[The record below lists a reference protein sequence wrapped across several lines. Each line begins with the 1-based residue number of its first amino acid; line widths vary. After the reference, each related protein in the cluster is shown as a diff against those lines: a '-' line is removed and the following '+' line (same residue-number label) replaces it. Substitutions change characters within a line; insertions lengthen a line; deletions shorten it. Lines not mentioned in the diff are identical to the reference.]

1 MTGRKGRITRTKL
14 KSGGV
19 SWGYVFDAGRHQ
31 NGKRCQ
37 VVRKGFKLERE
48 AVAALEEALGEHKK
62 GSIITK
68 DPATFGEFFRDWL
81 EQHGAAH
88 WGRMTAEQNHKRA
101 AYAIR
106 MFGDVPIQKLTSMR
120 IEQALGTLL
129 AKGGRKTAT
138 HPEGRP
144 LSSKTVREVAALVS
158 QALDKAV
165 RWRKIERNPMAEV
178 ERPAAHRK
186 EVQIMEPHEYEQFL
200 NRVQGT
206 RYYPL
211 AVFAAASGCRRG
223 EILALRWADID
234 PHSGV
239 VTISKSVSETKA
251 GREIKVTKSGKTRF
265 VRVSQTT
272 LHVLL
277 EHRAQ
282 LDEEKRLFG
291 SDYKNNDL
299 VFPTPDGDYYKT
311 DQVTGRISEFMQ
323 QACVDASLHS
333 LRHFSASMMLS
344 QHVPITVV
352 SKRLGHANSQ
362 ITLDVYAHAMKND
375 EATAATLW
383 DDATADIIGRTRRKA
398 LPVNFRKVDVIFC
411 DPKGPKLVVNE

>member
-1 MTGRKGRITRTKL
+1 
-14 KSGGV
+14 
-19 SWGYVFDAGRHQ
+19 
-31 NGKRCQ
+31 
-37 VVRKGFKLERE
+37 
-48 AVAALEEALGEHKK
+48 
-62 GSIITK
+62 
-68 DPATFGEFFRDWL
+68 
-81 EQHGAAH
+81 
-88 WGRMTAEQNHKRA
+88 MTAEQNDKRA

-106 MFGDVPIQKLTSMR
+106 MFGDVPLQNLTSMR
-120 IEQALGTLL
+120 IEQALGALM

-138 HPEGRP
+138 HPEGKP
-144 LSSKTVREVAALVS
+144 LSSKTVRPVAALVS

-178 ERPAAHRK
+178 VRPAARRK
-186 EVQIMEPHEYEQFL
+186 EVEIMEPHEYEQYL

-206 RYYPL
+206 RYYAL
-211 AVFAAASGCRRG
+211 SVFAAASGCRRG
-223 EILALRWADID
+223 ELLALRWADID

-239 VTISKSVSETKA
+239 VTISKSISETKA

-311 DQVTGRISEFMQ
+311 DQVTGRISEFN
-323 QACVDASLHS
+323 AAGWRPCFAPLTASLLSIDDVEPACPDHS
-333 LRHFSASMMLS
+333 CQQTPRPCKQPDHSRCLR
-344 QHVPITVV
+344 PRDEERRGYRRNT
-352 SKRLGHANSQ
+352 LGRCDRRHHR
-362 ITLDVYAHAMKND
+362 AHTK
-375 EATAATLW
+375 
-383 DDATADIIGRTRRKA
+383 KA
-398 LPVNFRKVDVIFC
+398 IRSEFC
-411 DPKGPKLVVNE
+411 ES